1 MHENKKVEMET
12 NEYYLELYD
21 QKIQELEEKGELW
34 RQILSKEEFLE
45 KLIAIKQ
52 SFRYSENLNEYH
64 NQRNFDGLVS
74 VLYHT
79 RVTFE
84 EAKRSL
90 DKINIIFEKKLK
102 RNAPKLKKRLRK
114 MKLPLNSIVC
124 REIFSGLYYG
134 QITEEDIPSAVLEA
148 YKESSFYSIDTK
160 NAGRS
165 KKNDP
170 TPGENT
176 PKFYF

>member
-34 RQILSKEEFLE
+34 RQILSREEFLE
-45 KLIAIKQ
+45 KLIAIKHD
-52 SFRYSENLNEYH
+52 FRYDENLNEYF
-64 NQRNFDGLVS
+64 NQQRFNGLLVEMYQ
-74 VLYHT
+74 V

-90 DKINIIFEKKLK
+90 DKYNIIFEKKLK
-102 RNAPKLKKRLRK
+102 KQAPKLKKRLRK

-160 NAGRS
+160 TAGRS

-170 TPGENT
+170 TPGENN
-176 PKFYF
+176 P